1 MRIDHYS
8 SEQFAGV
15 RDHDVKFEPG
25 MNVVLGNNETGKS
38 TMIAAIFYALTQSTK
53 LDKRRD
59 SAFIEHYFPT
69 RGAKTIDSSVSFTQN
84 GESYVLTK
92 LWDITGQ
99 DTGFKLRRVGGDTL
113 RGNQAEDELK
123 SLMQFGFSV
132 YSNLIFGRQNHE
144 EEILQWCYNFF
155 AQKSDESVDVVRKQ
169 IGSAV
174 SAASGISPEK
184 IIAEI
189 DKRLSKLGDRW
200 DFARNAPERKT
211 GAGRRWEKGLGDILK
226 AWYNF
231 EDADNAYQDAKDAE
245 KSIAS
250 TTRKLET
257 AKSEQADIK
266 DRKAKLLEQK
276 GSVDNIANL
285 QELKHQSGRALDK
298 ARKALLDWPIQEE
311 RVTEGERLL
320 ALKEERE
327 RKEKKSDLKKR
338 ISKIKKINE
347 EIKELQQDT
356 TSWSDF
362 KRDFEEAL
370 DLEND
375 IALNRATLS
384 AATLH
389 ATIKMAGNHMAQV
402 DLGGKLQSVK
412 ELDCN
417 VSGYFSMTIPGI
429 AEVLV
434 EPPEIDVKSIQ
445 QRIEDAQQRIDEIL
459 DEYCVS
465 ELSALEDLSEEYEE
479 DIAKLD
485 KKNTELEAL
494 LDSKT
499 LEEYSRMLEEI
510 DDDPSIRIPHNL
522 DDLIESYLRG
532 NRVLDVAISL
542 AKNAIN
548 GYQGEYSTI
557 DSLKETINHLE
568 ASIESQEDRIG
579 KLSLQSDISK
589 EQFDMLLKECNEKL
603 HTLDRQI
610 GEYQT
615 VLGQLGEPANV
626 ADFEFERDRL
636 KDEWESLKRMH
647 CNYQKIKED
656 FLACQKQDD
665 HRFDD
670 FHAKFNEY
678 LSAISGDSLT
688 MNDDNGLLLTSG
700 QNPVNKDIL
709 SAGTRKTVL
718 LAFRL
723 AVLSYYFPN
732 GDGLIVLDDDLL
744 DMDPDRRLQAA
755 ALLKSFSEKNQII
768 FTTCDPAIAELL
780 GGNQIKICNNA

>member
-15 RDHDVKFEPG
+15 RDHKAKFKPG
-25 MNVVLGNNETGKS
+25 MNVILGNNETGKS
-38 TMIAAIFYALTQSTK
+38 TIIAGIFYALTQSTK
-53 LDKRRD
+53 LDKRKD
-59 SAFIEHYFPT
+59 SAFIERYFPT
-69 RGAKTIDSSVSFTQN
+69 RGAKTIDSSVGFTQD
-84 GESYVLTK
+84 GKSYILTK

-99 DTGFKLRRVGGDTL
+99 DTSLKLCRVGGDTL
-113 RGNQAEDELK
+113 RGTQAEDKLK
-123 SLMQFGFSV
+123 SLIQFGFSV

-155 AQKSDESVDVVRKQ
+155 SQKSEESVDAVRKQ

-189 DKRLSKLGDRW
+189 DRRLSRLGERW
-200 DFARNAPERKT
+200 DFGRDAPERKAGT
-211 GAGRRWEKGLGDILK
+211 GKRWGKGLGDILK

-231 EDADNAYQDAKDAE
+231 EDANNAYQDAKNAE
-245 KSIAS
+245 KSIAY
-250 TTRKLET
+250 TIRKLEA

-276 GSVDNIANL
+276 GAVDNIANL
-285 QELKHQSGRALDK
+285 QELKYQSERALDK
-298 ARKALLDWPIQEE
+298 AKKALRDWPIQEE

-320 ALKEERE
+320 ALKEERD

-338 ISKIKKINE
+338 VSKIKKIKE
-347 EIKELQQDT
+347 EIEELQKDT
-356 TSWSDF
+356 SSWSDF
-362 KRDFEEAL
+362 KHDFEEAL

-375 IALNRATLS
+375 IALDRATLN

-389 ATIKMAGNHMAQV
+389 ATIRMAGNHTAKV
-402 DLGGKLQSVK
+402 DLGGKIQSVK

-417 VSGYFSMTIPGI
+417 VCGYFSMTIPGV

-434 EPPEIDVKSIQ
+434 EPPEIDVKNLQ
-445 QRIEDAQQRIDEIL
+445 DRIEMAQQRIDEIL

-465 ELSALEDLSEEYEE
+465 DLSVLGDISEEYKE
-479 DIAKLD
+479 DIEKLNK
-485 KKNTELEAL
+485 KKNELENL
-494 LDSKT
+494 LESKT
-499 LEEYSRMLEEI
+499 LEEYRSMLEEI
-510 DDDPSIRIPHNL
+510 EDDPSVQIPNNL
-522 DDLIESYLRG
+522 DDIIESYLKG
-532 NRVLDVAISL
+532 DRVLDVAISL
-542 AKNAIN
+542 AKNAVD
-548 GYQGEYSTI
+548 GYRGEYSTI
-557 DSLKETINHLE
+557 DSLKETIGHLE
-568 ASIESQEDRIG
+568 SSIENQENRIE
-579 KLSLQSDISK
+579 KLSLQSGISK
-589 EQFDMLLKECNEKL
+589 DQFDTMLEECNGKL
-603 HTLDRQI
+603 HTLELQI

-615 VLGQLGEPANV
+615 MLGQLGEPANI
-626 ADFEFERDRL
+626 ADFEVERDRL
-636 KDEWESLKRMH
+636 KVEWESLKQMY
-647 CNYQKIKED
+647 CNYQKIKEA

-665 HRFDD
+665 HRFDS

-678 LSAISGDSLT
+678 LAAISGSSLT
-688 MNDDNGLLLTSG
+688 MNDDNGLILTSG
-700 QNPVNKDIL
+700 ENPVNKDIL
-709 SAGTRKTVL
+709 SAGTRKTLL

-723 AVLSYYFPN
+723 AVLSYYFPD

-780 GGNQIKICNNA
+780 GGNQINI

>member
-15 RDHDVKFEPG
+15 RDHDIKFEPG

-99 DTGFKLRRVGGDTL
+99 DTGFKLRRAGGDTL

-144 EEILQWCYNFF
+144 DEILQWCYNFF
-155 AQKSDESVDVVRKQ
+155 AQKSDESVDAVRKQ

-211 GAGRRWEKGLGDILK
+211 GAGKRWEKGLGDILK
-226 AWYNF
+226 AWYRF
-231 EDADNAYQDAKDAE
+231 EDADNAYQNAKDAE
-245 KSIAS
+245 RSIAT
-250 TTRKLET
+250 TTRKLEA

-276 GSVDNIANL
+276 GSIDNIANL
-285 QELKHQSGRALDK
+285 QELKHQSECALDK

-311 RVTEGERLL
+311 RVAEGERLL

-347 EIKELQQDT
+347 EIEELQKDT
-356 TSWSDF
+356 TSWPDF

-402 DLGGKLQSVK
+402 DLDGKIQSVK
-412 ELDCN
+412 NLDCN
-417 VSGYFSMTIPGI
+417 VSGYFSMKIPGV

-434 EPPEIDVKSIQ
+434 EPPEIDVKGIQ
-445 QRIEDAQQRIDEIL
+445 QKIEDAQQRIDEIL

-465 ELSALEDLSEEYEE
+465 ELSVLEDLSEEYEE
-479 DIAKLD
+479 NIANLD
-485 KKNTELEAL
+485 KKNAELEVL

-499 LEEYSRMLEEI
+499 LEEYNSMLEEI
-510 DDDPSIRIPHNL
+510 NDDPSVRIPNNL
-522 DDLIESYLRG
+522 DDLIESYLKG
-532 NRVLDVAISL
+532 HRVLDVAISL

-557 DSLKETINHLE
+557 EGLKETINHFE
-568 ASIESQEDRIG
+568 ASIESQEDRIE

-589 EQFDMLLKECNEKL
+589 EQFDMMLKECNEKL

-615 VLGQLGEPANV
+615 MLGQLGEPANV
-626 ADFEFERDRL
+626 ADFEFEKDRL

-656 FLACQKQDD
+656 FLTYQKQDD

-678 LSAISGDSLT
+678 LAAISGNSLT
-688 MNDDNGLLLTSG
+688 MNDNNGLLLTSG

-732 GDGLIVLDDDLL
+732 GEGLIVLDDDLL

-780 GGNQIKICNNA
+780 GGNQIKICT

>member
-1 MRIDHYS
+1 M
-8 SEQFAGV
+8 
-15 RDHDVKFEPG
+15 
-25 MNVVLGNNETGKS
+25 
-38 TMIAAIFYALTQSTK
+38 
-53 LDKRRD
+53 
-59 SAFIEHYFPT
+59 
-69 RGAKTIDSSVSFTQN
+69 
-84 GESYVLTK
+84 
-92 LWDITGQ
+92 
-99 DTGFKLRRVGGDTL
+99 
-113 RGNQAEDELK
+113 
-123 SLMQFGFSV
+123 
-132 YSNLIFGRQNHE
+132 
-144 EEILQWCYNFF
+144 
-155 AQKSDESVDVVRKQ
+155 
-169 IGSAV
+169 
-174 SAASGISPEK
+174 
-184 IIAEI
+184 
-189 DKRLSKLGDRW
+189 
-200 DFARNAPERKT
+200 
-211 GAGRRWEKGLGDILK
+211 K

-231 EDADNAYQDAKDAE
+231 EDADKAYQDAKDAE
-245 KSIAS
+245 NSIAS
-250 TTRKLET
+250 TTRKLDA
-257 AKSEQADIK
+257 AKSEQADVK

-285 QELKHQSGRALDK
+285 QELKRQSERALDK
-298 ARKALLDWPIQEE
+298 AKKALLDWPIQEE
-311 RVTEGERLL
+311 RVTEGERLF

-347 EIKELQQDT
+347 EIEELQKDT
-356 TSWSDF
+356 TSWPNF

-375 IALNRATLS
+375 IALNRAALS

-402 DLGGKLQSVK
+402 DLDGKIQSVK
-412 ELDCN
+412 NLDCN

-465 ELSALEDLSEEYEE
+465 ELSALEDLSEEYKE

-485 KKNTELEAL
+485 KKNTELKIL

-499 LEEYSRMLEEI
+499 LKEYNSMLEEI
-510 DDDPSIRIPHNL
+510 DDDPNVRIPNNL

-548 GYQGEYSTI
+548 GYECEYSTI
-557 DSLKETINHLE
+557 DSLKETIDHLE
-568 ASIESQEDRIG
+568 ASIESQEDRIE

-603 HTLDRQI
+603 HNLDRQI

-615 VLGQLGEPANV
+615 MLGQLGEPANI

-678 LSAISGDSLT
+678 LSVISGDSLA
-688 MNDDNGLLLTSG
+688 MKDDNGLLLTSG

-768 FTTCDPAIAELL
+768 FTTCDPTIAELL
-780 GGNQIKICNNA
+780 GGNQIKI

>member
-15 RDHDVKFEPG
+15 RDHKVKFEPG

-38 TMIAAIFYALTQSTK
+38 TMIAAIFYALTQGVK
-53 LDKRRD
+53 LDKRKD
-59 SAFIEHYFPT
+59 SAFIWNYFPT
-69 RGAKTIDSSVSFTQN
+69 RGAKTIDSSVGFTQN

-99 DTGFKLRRVGGDTL
+99 DTSFKLRRVNGDTL
-113 RGNQAEDELK
+113 RGNQAEDELT
-123 SLMQFGFSV
+123 SLLQFGLSV

-144 EEILQWCYNFF
+144 DEILQWCYNFF
-155 AQKSDESVDVVRKQ
+155 AQKSDESVDAVRKQ

-211 GAGRRWEKGLGDILK
+211 GTGRRWEKGLGDILK

-231 EDADNAYQDAKDAE
+231 EDADKAYQNAKDAE
-245 KSIAS
+245 NSIAS
-250 TTRKLET
+250 TTRKLEA
-257 AKSEQADIK
+257 AKSEQADVK
-266 DRKAKLLEQK
+266 ERKAKLLEQK

-285 QELKHQSGRALDK
+285 QELKCQSERALDK
-298 ARKALLDWPIQEE
+298 ARKALLEWPVQEE

-327 RKEKKSDLKKR
+327 RREKKADLKKR

-347 EIKELQQDT
+347 EIEELQKDT
-356 TSWSDF
+356 TSWSNF

-389 ATIKMAGNHMAQV
+389 ATVKMAGGHTAQV
-402 DLGGKLQSVK
+402 DLDGKIQSVK
-412 ELDCN
+412 NLDCN

-434 EPPEIDVKSIQ
+434 EPPEIDVKNIQ

-485 KKNTELEAL
+485 KKNTELEVL

-510 DDDPSIRIPHNL
+510 DDDPSVRIPHNL

-532 NRVLDVAISL
+532 SRVLDVAISL
-542 AKNAIN
+542 AKNAIS
-548 GYQGEYSTI
+548 GYQEEYSTI
-557 DSLKETINHLE
+557 DSLKETIDRLE
-568 ASIESQEDRIG
+568 ASIESQDDRIE

-589 EQFDMLLKECNEKL
+589 EEFDILLKECNEKL
-603 HTLDRQI
+603 HTLDSQI

-615 VLGQLGEPANV
+615 MLGQLGEPANV

-665 HRFDD
+665 YRFDD

-678 LSAISGDSLT
+678 LSVISGDSLT

-723 AVLSYYFPN
+723 AVLSYYFPD

-755 ALLKSFSEKNQII
+755 ALLKAFSEKNQII

-780 GGNQIKICNNA
+780 GGNQIKICT